1 MNVSTFKPRAP
12 WYGGDLQTL
21 RNTLVHRAK
30 PLPGMSAPVKFKLP
44 DGSGDTMTGAL
55 DTPHKRSS
63 GPLIILLHGLTGCNT
78 SAYMW
83 EASRAH
89 LNRGRQVLR
98 LNLRGAGSSAKTC
111 SKFYYAGSHRDI
123 ESVLDQLDPPLV
135 QNGVFIVGFS
145 LGGSILL
152 NLLARAKLASSV
164 VGAACVST
172 PLDLMQATRRM
183 MEPRNRFYH
192 KRILTDMKR
201 ELHAKAQDRGEAAL
215 IREVQ
220 SLLELDDRITAPRHG
235 YSGVEDF
242 YQSTSGLDCLPNI
255 KHPLLLI
262 HAADDPWIPA
272 KPYMNLASK
281 LERNITSIVTT
292 TGGHV
297 GFHAQ
302 RGQEPWHNVRIA
314 GFVKNLTPPQ

>member
-1 MNVSTFKPRAP
+1 MKISAFKPRAP

-21 RNTLVHRAK
+21 RNALMHRAK
-30 PLPGMSAPVKFKLP
+30 PLPGMSASVEFNLP
-44 DGSGDTMTGAL
+44 DGSGDIMTGAL
-55 DTPHKRSS
+55 DTPHKRGS

-78 SAYMW
+78 SVYMW

-111 SKFYYAGSHRDI
+111 SKFYYAGSYRDI
-123 ESVLDQLDPPLV
+123 ESVLNQLDPPLV

-152 NLLARAKLASSV
+152 NVLARANLPSSV

-172 PLDLMQATRRM
+172 PLDLMQATKRM

-201 ELHAKAQDRGEAAL
+201 ELHVKAQDRAEAAL
-215 IREVQ
+215 IREVK

-242 YQSTSGLDCLPNI
+242 YQSTSGLECLPNI

-272 KPYMNLASK
+272 KPYMNLSSK
-281 LERNITSIVTT
+281 PESNITSIVTT

-297 GFHAQ
+297 GFHVH
-302 RGQEPWHNVRIA
+302 RGQETWHNVRIA
-314 GFVKNLTPPQ
+314 GFVKKLTPSQ